1 MHNFCTLF
9 DSNYLSRGIA
19 MYDSLKRHCSNFH
32 LYIVAFDDKAYTILN
47 KLALENIT
55 VISLKEFE
63 NEKLLAVKPTRSR
76 AEYCWTCTPSTI
88 LYIFDTY
95 KVENCTYIDADLYF
109 YSSPQVLFDEM
120 NDRSVLITQHRFTPK
135 YDRSKIAGK
144 YCVQFMTFKNN
155 PDGLKVLNWWVE
167 ACLEWCYD
175 KYEDGKFGDQKY
187 LDDWTVRFK
196 GIVHD
201 LKHLGGGMAPWNIQQ
216 YEISDT
222 TNDRL
227 YFKTIDG
234 AVKFQAVFFHFH
246 YVRFYENDLVDLGW
260 LRFEKEIICTLYG
273 NYLKEL
279 EKAIVVIKKV
289 DPDFKEVLRP
299 FSINDAGGLK
309 EKLKTIMK
317 KVTRYNLFK
326 KEQLLKNCN

>member
-1 MHNFCTLF
+1 MQNFCTLF

-19 MYDSLKRHCSNFH
+19 MYDSLKRNCSNFH
-32 LYIVAFDDKAYTILN
+32 LYIIAFDDKAYAILN

-55 VISLKEFE
+55 IISLKEFE
-63 NEKLLAVKPTRSR
+63 NEKLLAVKLTRSR

-88 LYIFDTY
+88 LYIFNTY

-120 NDRSVLITQHRFTPK
+120 NGKSVLITQHRFTPK

-155 PDGLKVLNWWVE
+155 PDGLKVLNWWVD

-175 KYEDGKFGDQKY
+175 RYEDGKFGDQKY
-187 LDDWTVRFK
+187 LDDWIVRFK

-201 LKHLGGGMAPWNIQQ
+201 LAHLGGGMAPWNIQQ
-216 YEISDT
+216 YEITDT
-222 TNDRL
+222 TNDQL

-234 AVKFQAVFFHFH
+234 AVNFQAVFFHFH

-260 LRFEKEIICTLYG
+260 LRFEKEIIYTLYG

-279 EKAIVVIKKV
+279 DKALAVIKKI
-289 DPDFKEVLRP
+289 DPGFKEGLRP
-299 FSINDAGGLK
+299 FSINGADGLK
-309 EKLKTIMK
+309 EKLKIILK

-326 KEQLLKNCN
+326 KEQLLKKL

>member
-1 MHNFCTLF
+1 
-9 DSNYLSRGIA
+9 

-32 LYIVAFDDKAYTILN
+32 LYIIAFDDKAYTILN
-47 KLALENIT
+47 ELALENIT

-120 NDRSVLITQHRFTPK
+120 NGRSVLITQHRFTPK

-155 PDGLKVLNWWVE
+155 PDGLKVLNWWVD

-216 YEISDT
+216 YDIDT
-222 TNDRL
+222 TEKSKLSFINKSD
-227 YFKTIDG
+227 KT
-234 AVKFQAVFFHFH
+234 KFDAVFFHFH
-246 YVRFYENDLVDLGW
+246 YVRFYENDWVDLGW
-260 LRFEKEIICTLYG
+260 LQLDKSIIFNLYG
-273 NYLKEL
+273 SYLKEL
-279 EKAIVVIKKV
+279 DKKLKYV
-289 DPDFKEVLRP
+289 QSIDTSFKEGLRP
-299 FSINDAGGLK
+299 FSISQADNFK
-309 EKLKTIMK
+309 EKLKIALKLFTKFNLYK
-317 KVTRYNLFK
+317 KN
-326 KEQLLKNCN
+326 ELL